1 MANAPDDL
9 VLTGPVFGQSALSG
23 LLVTP
28 AGGTQSTL
36 SKLLNGGTVAQTLP
50 SGSTYPSPIFSGIP
64 SESIVNAITASTTQ
78 TVAGATA
85 LTGAINV
92 ISVVGTLADAVKL
105 PPLVVNSGF
114 AQVVRVINN
123 GASACSVFA
132 AETTTAIDTH
142 ATNTAATLTTLH
154 RADFMQNTASTWV
167 SMASVSAAS

>member
-1 MANAPDDL
+1 MPDTLLFTVGLAPIDAGS
-9 VLTGPVFGQSALSG
+9 VQ
-23 LLVTP
+23 VTP
-28 AGGTQSTL
+28 AGASSPVAL
-36 SKLLNGGTVAQTLP
+36 SSVINGGTVAQTFP
-50 SGSTYPSPIFSGIP
+50 SGSTLPAPLIGGVP

-92 ISVVGTLADAVKL
+92 VSTVANAGDAVKL
-105 PPLVVNSGF
+105 PALQINSGF

-132 AETTTAIDTH
+132 NETTTAIDTH